1 MNFILFYSR
10 HTRKINRK
18 FLYEDSLS
26 VEQQRVEVFRVED
39 LATGLCGEVVFVPKG
54 IIMFFQFIVNSG
66 SRYNLS
72 VVISIFYYSGL
83 IEFAS

>member
-1 MNFILFYSR
+1 MLQS
-10 HTRKINRK
+10 
-18 FLYEDSLS
+18 
-26 VEQQRVEVFRVED
+26 QRIEAFRVED
-39 LATGLCGEVVFVPKG
+39 VAKSFCGEVVFVPKG

-66 SRYNLS
+66 SGYNLS

>member
-39 LATGLCGEVVFVPKG
+39 LATGLWGEVVFVPKG

-66 SRYNLS
+66 SGYNLS

>member
-39 LATGLCGEVVFVPKG
+39 LATGLCGEVVFVLKG

-66 SRYNLS
+66 SGYNLS